1 MKRKKTC
8 KEKMA
13 LFLLYNFLPKKK
25 TSQQTNKSIKK
36 QQIKFGCQQF
46 ETLET
51 IRKLSI
57 IVNEQITDI
66 SVAIFVFG
74 GDEGEKLI

>member
-13 LFLLYNFLPKKK
+13 LFLLYNFLPKK
-25 TSQQTNKSIKK
+25 TLQQTNKSIKK